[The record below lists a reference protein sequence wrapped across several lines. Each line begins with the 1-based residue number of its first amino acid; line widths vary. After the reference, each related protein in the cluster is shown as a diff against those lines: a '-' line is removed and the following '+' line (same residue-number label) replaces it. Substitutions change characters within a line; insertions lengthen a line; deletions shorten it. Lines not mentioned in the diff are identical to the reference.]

1 MKPVKT
7 ITGTMVPL
15 MRSDVDT
22 DQIIPQQFLKRIE
35 RTGYGEFLFHSWA
48 RNDEGILRPDFVL
61 NDPARASASVL
72 VAGRNFGCG
81 SSREHAV
88 WALHD
93 WGFEAVV
100 APSFA
105 DIFRNNAI
113 NVGLLPVELDEVI
126 VNRLA
131 GLAASP
137 QETVVIDLENLKVV
151 ADGFDETFRIDDNSR
166 TRLLQGLDP
175 ISETLQFE
183 SDLKD
188 YEARRPGWLPTTAS
202 F

>member
-35 RTGYGEFLFHSWA
+35 RTGYGEFLFDSWA
-48 RNDEGILRPDFVL
+48 RDEEGELRPDFVL
-61 NDPARASASVL
+61 NEPSRANASVL

-113 NVGLLPVELDEVI
+113 NVGLLPVELDEAI

-131 GLAASP
+131 GLATSP
-137 QETVVIDLENLKVV
+137 QKTVVIDLENLKVV
-151 ADGFDETFRIDDNSR
+151 ADGFDETFRIDENAR
-166 TRLLQGLDP
+166 KRLLQGLDP
-175 ISETLQFE
+175 IGETLQLE

>member
-1 MKPVKT
+1 MKAVKT

-35 RTGYGEFLFHSWA
+35 RTGYGEFLFDSWA
-48 RNDEGILRPDFVL
+48 RDEKGNLRPDFVL
-61 NDPARASASVL
+61 NEPARANASVL

-105 DIFRNNAI
+105 DIFRSNAV
-113 NVGLLPVELDEVI
+113 NVGLLPVEMDEAT

-131 GLAASP
+131 GLAVSP
-137 QETVVIDLENLKVV
+137 QQTLVIDLENLTVV
-151 ADGFDETFRIDDNSR
+151 AEGFDETFRIDENAR

-183 SDLKD
+183 SDLRD
-188 YEARRPGWLPTTAS
+188 YESRRPGWLPTTS
-202 F
+202 PL